1 MNEAATHQDCLQVA
15 DPWPGQA
22 RRVLAVL
29 ARGQVVEDSTP
40 GWVRIKARDV
50 TLHIRRERLDAIQAG
65 QCAIAPSV
73 HCAPPP

>member
-1 MNEAATHQDCLQVA
+1 MSDAAVVKDCLTAA
-15 DPWPGQA
+15 DPGPAQA

-40 GWVRIKARDV
+40 GWVRIEARDV
-50 TLHIRRERLDAIQAG
+50 TLHIRREQLDAIQAG